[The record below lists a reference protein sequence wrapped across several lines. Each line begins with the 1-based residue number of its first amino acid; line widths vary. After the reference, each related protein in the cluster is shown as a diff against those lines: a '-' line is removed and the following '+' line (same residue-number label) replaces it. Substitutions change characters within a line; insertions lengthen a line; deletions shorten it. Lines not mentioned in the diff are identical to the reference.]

1 MEKETEQE
9 LIKKMIG
16 FQKEEITSSII
27 YRKLAVKEKDI
38 HNREIL
44 QRIAEDE
51 SRHYATLRGY
61 THQDVSP
68 NRFEICFYVWLVRL
82 LGVTFAVRRLELG
95 EKETSGVYSQ
105 YPSMEHF
112 AEMAR
117 DEQHHEEKLIEMI
130 DEERLQYMG
139 SVVLGLND
147 ALVEF
152 TGALAGF
159 TLALN
164 DTKLIALTGSITGI
178 AAALSMASSEY
189 LSTKSEKTHNKR
201 PVKAAIYTGIAY
213 IITVVALMASGI
225 TDSSLK
231 FHLQNAKDHGVTQKE
246 IAAIITHIA
255 FYAGWPK
262 AWAVFNLA
270 KEVWVAGEGDLPYEE
285 EAMRAHAKKMV
296 FPIGT
301 PNDGFAQ
308 YFSGRSFLAPIST
321 SQVGIF
327 NVTFEPGCRNNWH
340 IHHAKSGGGQI
351 LVCVAGR
358 GYYQE
363 EGKDAVEMKP
373 GDCINIPA
381 EVKHWHGAAPDEWF
395 SHLAIEVPGENSSN
409 EWLEPVSDEEYG
421 KLQ

>member
-16 FQKEEITSSII
+16 FQKVEITSSII
-27 YRKLAVKEKDI
+27 YRKLAAKEKDP

-51 SRHYATLRGY
+51 SRHYATLRA
-61 THQDVSP
+61 
-68 NRFEICFYVWLVRL
+68 
-82 LGVTFAVRRLELG
+82 TFAVRRLELG

-213 IITVVALMASGI
+213 IITVVALVGPFILLSSPVLALCIMLVMALLI
-225 TDSSLK
+225 
-231 FHLQNAKDHGVTQKE
+231 
-246 IAAIITHIA
+246 IA
-255 FYAGWPK
+255 FFNYYYAIARNESFK
-262 AWAVFNLA
+262 RRFTEMAVLSFS
-270 KEVWVAGEGDLPYEE
+270 VAG
-285 EAMRAHAKKMV
+285 
-296 FPIGT
+296 I
-301 PNDGFAQ
+301 
-308 YFSGRSFLAPIST
+308 SFLIGYLLKT
-321 SQVGIF
+321 VTGVG
-327 NVTFEPGCRNNWH
+327 G
-340 IHHAKSGGGQI
+340 
-351 LVCVAGR
+351 
-358 GYYQE
+358 
-363 EGKDAVEMKP
+363 
-373 GDCINIPA
+373 
-381 EVKHWHGAAPDEWF
+381 
-395 SHLAIEVPGENSSN
+395 
-409 EWLEPVSDEEYG
+409 
-421 KLQ
+421 